1 MAIMGETAV
10 ASTELETVRKD
21 LPTLFDRTDTFYS
34 TIDKKDVEK
43 VSNIAMRVPI
53 EIRPGGKPGH
63 FNPEDGSLGL
73 GAGPTFD
80 KATVTVQ
87 HLKYGVQWTKKAEWA
102 TDDARKA
109 VVNTARYLVAK
120 AMAEFRRFLD
130 TLCIGSAGNGVIGTV
145 SSASWSGGVDTVVLG
160 TDGFGAKLL
169 RFAQDIGIMDATL
182 ATNRTAGTDKEIT
195 YLDPPTKTIK
205 YAQATAV
212 LAVAGDKIVVG
223 GLGNVTG
230 TNVVSINGIP
240 YHHSAATTGTWQ
252 GMDRALIPEIRGNAV
267 NANSGQLSLSF
278 VRRALNQIGDRVGY
292 ENMKKVV
299 AWMHPCQKQAYEE
312 LGQQVSII
320 NKTAKEEGL
329 DLFFGDSMQMAGA
342 PVKTHFGWDK
352 TRIDFVAS
360 EVWGRAEMHPADF
373 YEVDGKKFFE
383 NRDTSTG
390 AVKTSQMFYLTI
402 SMQPFVTNPALTS
415 FIYALK
421 VPTGY

>member
-1 MAIMGETAV
+1 MAILQETAV
-10 ASTELETVRKD
+10 AATELETVRKD
-21 LPTLFDRTDTFYS
+21 LPVLFERTDTFYS
-34 TIDKKDVEK
+34 SIDKRDTEK
-43 VSNIAMRVPI
+43 VSNYAMRVPM

-120 AMAEFRRFLD
+120 GMAEFRRFLD

-145 SSASWSGGVDTVVLG
+145 SAVTTTTGVDTITLG
-160 TDGFGAKLL
+160 SDGFGAKLL
-169 RFAQDIGIMDATL
+169 RYAQDFAVLSSDL
-182 ATNRTAGTDKEIT
+182 ATNRTAGTDAAVG
-195 YLDPPTKTIK
+195 YLDVPTKVIK
-205 YAQATAV
+205 DGANVSGLTTT
-212 LAVAGDKIVVG
+212 DKIVVG

-230 TNVVSINGIP
+230 VAVVSINGVP
-240 YHHSAATTGTWQ
+240 YHHSNATSGTWQ
-252 GMDRALIPEIRGNAV
+252 NLDRATVPEIRGNGV
-267 NANSGQLSLSF
+267 NANSGQLSLSH
-278 VRRALNQIGDRVGY
+278 VRRALNQAGDRVGY

-320 NKTAKEEGL
+320 QKQAKEEGL
-329 DLFFGDSMQMAGA
+329 DLFFGDDMQMAGA

-360 EVWGRAEMHPADF
+360 EVWGRSEMHPADF
-373 YEVDGKKFFE
+373 YEVDGRKFFE

-402 SMQPFVTNPALTS
+402 SMQPFVTNPAVTTYA
-415 FIYALK
+415 YALK

>member
-1 MAIMGETAV
+1 MAILGETAV

-21 LPTLFDRTDTFYS
+21 LPTLFERTDTFYS
-34 TIDKKDVEK
+34 TIDKRDVEK
-43 VSNIAMRVPI
+43 VSNVAMRVPI

-120 AMAEFRRFLD
+120 AMAEFRRFMD
-130 TLCIGSAGNGVIGTV
+130 TLCIGSAGNGVVGTI
-145 SSASWSGGVDTVVLG
+145 SSTSNAGGFDTSVLG
-160 TDGFGAKLL
+160 SDGFGVKLL
-169 RFAQDIGIMDATL
+169 RYAQDFAVFDATL
-182 ATNRTAGTDKEIT
+182 ATNRTAGTDKEVT
-195 YLDPPTKTIK
+195 YLDVPTKTIK
-205 YAQATAV
+205 SVT
-212 LAVAGDKIVVG
+212 LSGITNTDKIVVG

-230 TNVVSINGIP
+230 TNVVSINGVP
-240 YHHSAATTGTWQ
+240 YHHSAATTGSWQ
-252 GMDRALIPEIRGNAV
+252 GMDRATIPEIRSNAV
-267 NANSGQLSLSF
+267 NANSGQLSLAF

-320 NKTAKEEGL
+320 NKQSKEEGL
-329 DLFFGDSMQMAGA
+329 DLFFGDDMQMAGA

-373 YEVDGKKFFE
+373 YDVDGKKFFE

-402 SMQPFVTNPALTS
+402 SMQPFINNPALTA